1 MVNIIFIITKLR
13 NRHGQ
18 WPLRS
23 YFTGGFAVT
32 ETIASRE
39 PGVLMMKS
47 ILGQKKKKR
56 GSEMM
61 ARGKLGG
68 ALAPEQMTQELLSL
82 FSKRQTFFP

>member
-1 MVNIIFIITKLR
+1 MVNIVFIITKLR
-13 NRHGQ
+13 NHHGQ

-39 PGVLMMKS
+39 LGVLMTKS
-47 ILGQKKKKR
+47 ILGKKKKI
-56 GSEMM
+56 SEMLV
-61 ARGKLGG
+61 RGKFGG

-82 FSKRQTFFP
+82 FSKGQTFFP